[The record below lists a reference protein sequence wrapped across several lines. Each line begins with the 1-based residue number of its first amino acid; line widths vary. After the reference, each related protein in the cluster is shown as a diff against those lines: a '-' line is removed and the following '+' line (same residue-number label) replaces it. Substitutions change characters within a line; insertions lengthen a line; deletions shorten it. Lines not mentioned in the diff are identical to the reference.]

1 MCPTMRTCVR
11 LKLRPLYCPA
21 VPGHASLT
29 VPYGSQGSLSF
40 GRPAIWQLERHSI
53 AELAQCRRS
62 LVRLLSRRS
71 MPTAVH
77 AYLFYPGR
85 RQNSPAFKVI
95 VEALKI

>member
-1 MCPTMRTCVR
+1 MLDYR
-11 LKLRPLYCPA
+11 
-21 VPGHASLT
+21 
-29 VPYGSQGSLSF
+29 
-40 GRPAIWQLERHSI
+40 
-53 AELAQCRRS
+53 CRRI
-62 LVRLLSRRS
+62 LRRGIHVKKTWIIKCLHNLAKVAPVHIPSRRS